1 MLLRYEKYFLIDILG
16 KNMDFGLKSDQIY
29 YTGRIRI
36 FIVDLVILDQSL
48 DRDCAETIR
57 YRENR
62 FNTIFNTYQKYTDLN
77 F

>member
-1 MLLRYEKYFLIDILG
+1 MISGRYFRRNL
-16 KNMDFGLKSDQIY
+16 DFGLKSAQIC

-77 F
+77 V